1 MAVYS
6 TRTMVLPEFDV
17 TGFTKIVAS
26 GGEQYGE
33 VRSDGRWEV
42 LRELGGDDKT
52 IHGVAS
58 QDKECPEGRYRYTLG
73 VKAPV
78 MSGVAPDIQ
87 ASLLTIHIPGSEWVA
102 FKLDSFQ
109 DQYGELWGANPYKL
123 IEDLGWEFNSAVG
136 LHIDAYP
143 PSFSAE
149 GDPMEFWMPVRR
161 PRASTGSTPS

>member
-1 MAVYS
+1 MAVHS

-52 IHGVAS
+52 IYGVAS

-78 MSGVAPDIQ
+78 MSGVAPDTQ
-87 ASLLTIHIPGSEWVA
+87 ASLFTIHIPGSEWVA

-123 IEDLGWEFNSAVG
+123 IQDLGWEFNSAVG
-136 LHIDAYP
+136 LHIDAFA

-149 GDPMEFWMPVRR
+149 SDPMEFWMPVTR
-161 PRASTGSTPS
+161 PSEGVRHPEP